1 MNIPAV
7 AFCPLDEQ
15 AASFL
20 PPSTASLVSRPQ
32 RRLAQILAKG
42 SATPPPADDAASSS
56 SSSSSSSQRAWR
68 LRFFLSP
75 VSFHASPAQPDALA
89 RIRFERTEYCF
100 DPNAVADAAD
110 SAAANHPFSA
120 TAKVRGTGH
129 FEELPAAVAFRSI
142 GYKAAPLPGLAAL
155 GVPFDARL
163 GIVPND
169 AHGRVLAPYH
179 WGSAGSGGGSHDS
192 TSSGS
197 DVGGDSSGGS
207 SSSSGG
213 GGRLMMARHVPGFYV
228 AGWAKR
234 GPTGVIASTMHDA
247 YATADAIVQD
257 WLGHARFLNDAA
269 DSSLSPG
276 DDSSAAPVAVA
287 AAVAGGG
294 WEGGVKREADRCGLR
309 RVSWAEWER
318 IDAVERRNGAQLGKP
333 REKIA
338 SVAGQLRVLD

>member
-42 SATPPPADDAASSS
+42 SATPPPADDASP
-56 SSSSSSSQRAWR
+56 SSSSSSSQHAWR

-89 RIRFERTEYCF
+89 HIRFERTEYCL
-100 DPNAVADAAD
+100 DPNAAAD
-110 SAAANHPFSA
+110 TAANYPFSA

-129 FEELPAAVAFRSI
+129 FEELPAAIAFRSI

-169 AHGRVLAPYH
+169 AHGRVLAPYR
-179 WGSAGSGGGSHDS
+179 WGSDGSDGGSHDS
-192 TSSGS
+192 TSG
-197 DVGGDSSGGS
+197 DAGGDGSSSGGS
-207 SSSSGG
+207 SD
-213 GGRLMMARHVPGFYV
+213 GRLMMARHVPGFYV

-269 DSSLSPG
+269 NSLSPG
-276 DDSSAAPVAVA
+276 ASPSGGGGAAPAAA
-287 AAVAGGG
+287 AAVAVASGG
-294 WEGGVKREADRCGLR
+294 WEGGVKREADRRGLR
-309 RVSWAEWER
+309 RVSWADWER

-338 SVAGQLRVLD
+338 SVAEQLRVLD